1 MKKLLMIL
9 CVLPLLTPVFSAYA
23 EGGAPAVSGIYH
35 YTSSHTTHFQL
46 EDTFTWDEAWFA
58 PSSFEVSAP
67 LALLSSQTALASIS
81 RFGEGNDDP
90 ADDPENLIAMLR
102 AMGFLDIE
110 TNGYYTLPRLMDS
123 MAVAAAHR
131 EITVNGTA
139 CTLLAVIP
147 CSGGYGQEWGG
158 NFHVGEGSLHQ
169 GFREARDEA
178 LRFTRQYLQ
187 AHGITGDIKVW
198 LAGHSR
204 GGAVANLIGGFLAG
218 GGAAYL
224 GDVRIL
230 PENVYCYTFATPR
243 NITAD
248 ASAQDVLRVGGAR
261 GGLYEADTP
270 GEAWS
275 SPEDGIIEPDAP
287 AYGGIHNF
295 VLPYDLISA
304 LPPED
309 WNMTRYGVTLTQD
322 LDGTLD
328 ADAMAQAMRALNPLL
343 YEDLTGGGDRREYA
357 PKTLDLPNLRMADDP
372 LADRSA
378 GAETLARRLADAL
391 VRLAGDRGGYGRDG
405 MQETMAAMGGLYGI
419 ARPTFSG
426 IRDDLKSLIRPV
438 LLICLAYGAEQLTAE
453 GRVPADAADSEKAAL
468 VLTDLISW
476 ITGTELDP
484 EIDTLDDAYVALVS
498 WFLDN
503 EDTVLGQTAFSA
515 LASLLEGSSLSGL
528 IESYFKPFVADADT
542 ATMEEK
548 LRAFLHATVEGP
560 QPGTPAFDKPDVY
573 SAESQRSV
581 LFTVMILGGI
591 LPWGT
596 SGASALAEGAEVL
609 CRKLTDGAGSLTEAA
624 DAALCGMLDLLLE
637 PVVEDTARFGEA
649 VHAQAAAHLETLKA
663 NAGIVRALLTRLLF
677 AGNETSFSAEA
688 MTRNAATF
696 IGNVRIL
703 PLAHYNETAV
713 SWARVWAALE
723 ADK

>member
-1 MKKLLMIL
+1 MKKLLVIL
-9 CVLPLLTPVFSAYA
+9 CALSLLTPVFSAFA
-23 EGGAPAVSGIYH
+23 EGGAAAVSGIYQF
-35 YTSSHTTHFQL
+35 TSSHETHFQL
-46 EDTFTWDEAWFA
+46 EDTFTWSEAWFA

-81 RFGEGNDDP
+81 RFGNGNDDP

-102 AMGFLDIE
+102 GMGFRDVE

-123 MAVAAAHR
+123 MAVAAARR
-131 EITVNGTA
+131 EITVNGKT

-158 NFHVGEGSLHQ
+158 NFHVGDGSLHR

-178 LRFTRQYLQ
+178 LRFTRRYLQ
-187 AHGITGDIKVW
+187 AHGITGEIKIW

-224 GDVRIL
+224 GNVRIP
-230 PENVYCYTFATPR
+230 PENIYCYTFATPR

-248 ASAQDVLRVGGAR
+248 ASARDVLRVGGAR

-275 SPEDGIIEPDAP
+275 GPEDGIIEPDAP
-287 AYGGIHNF
+287 VYGCIHNF

-322 LDGTLD
+322 LDGALD
-328 ADAMAQAMRALNPLL
+328 ADAMAQAMEALNPRL
-343 YEDLTGGGDRREYA
+343 YEELTGGGDPRDYA
-357 PKTLDLPNLRMADDP
+357 PKTLDLSNLRMADDSP
-372 LADRSA
+372 ADRSA
-378 GAETLARRLADAL
+378 GAEALARRLTDAL
-391 VRLAGDRGGYGRDG
+391 VRLAENRDVYGREG
-405 MQETMAAMGGLYGI
+405 LQETMAAMGALYGVT
-419 ARPTFSG
+419 RPELPE
-426 IRDDLKSLIRPV
+426 IRGDLKSLIRPV
-438 LLICLAYGAEQLTAE
+438 LLICLAYGAERLTAE
-453 GRVPADAADSEKAAL
+453 GRVPADAADSEKAAP
-468 VLTDLISW
+468 VLADLLSR

-484 EIDTLDDAYVALVS
+484 GTATLDDAYVALVS
-498 WFLDN
+498 WLLAN
-503 EDTVLGQTAFSA
+503 EDTPLGRTAFGA
-515 LASLLEGSSLSGL
+515 LSSLLEGSSLSGL
-528 IESYFKPFVADADT
+528 IESYFKPFVPDADA
-542 ATMEEK
+542 ASMEEK
-548 LRAFLHATVEGP
+548 LRAFLRATAEGP
-560 QPGTPAFDKPDVY
+560 QPGTPAFENPDVY
-573 SAESQRSV
+573 SAESQRGV
-581 LFTVMILGGI
+581 LFTLMVLGGI
-591 LPWGT
+591 LPWGM
-596 SGASALAEGAEVL
+596 SGASTLAEGAGVL
-609 CRKLTDGAGSLTEAA
+609 CRKLTDGAGSLAEAA
-624 DAALCGMLDLLLE
+624 DAALCGMLDLLLG
-637 PVVEDTARFGEA
+637 PAVEDTARLGET

-663 NAGIVRALLTRLLF
+663 HAGTVRAVLTRLLF
-677 AGNETSFSAEA
+677 DGGETSFSAEA
-688 MTRNAATF
+688 MMRNAATF

-723 ADK
+723 AEK